1 MAYRWDDRS
10 GRFRDERGRYVSE
23 RAVRSAIDRIADHAS
38 EQMARASERLLAGE
52 MSLASWQAEMGR
64 LVKVSQLAATVIAHG
79 GRAQMTPSRYGSAG
93 RAIRDEYAYLHQFAE
108 QIADGRQP
116 LDRRL
121 VSRAELYGQGART
134 AFERV
139 RGQDQQRRGY
149 LSCRNV
155 LHAQESCSQCRAE
168 SRRGWVSIGEL
179 VPVGRRLCLSRCKC
193 TVEYR
198 REPAE
203 AAA

>member
-93 RAIRDEYAYLHQFAE
+93 RAIRDEYAYLRQFSE

-116 LDRRL
+116 LNGSL
-121 VSRAELYGQGART
+121 VARARQYGQAARV
-134 AFERV
+134 AFSNIVDNR
-139 RGQDQQRRGY
+139 QRHRAQ
-149 LSCRNV
+149 SERNV
-155 LHAQESCSQCRAE
+155 LGNAEHCSECRELAA
-168 SRRGWVSIGEL
+168 RGWV
-179 VPVGRRLCLSRCKC
+179 PVGTLPRIGTRRCLGNDRCRI
-193 TVEYR
+193 EYR
-198 REPAE
+198 QEPA
-203 AAA
+203 A